1 MGSTICVLGDDPGQ
15 AEQLSKLSFQFN
27 LSFVEQKLGNVCR
40 KENGPNI
47 NHGKVDF
54 QKVTV
59 YRFFTAFTFLRVKTY
74 G

>member
-15 AEQLSKLSFQFN
+15 AEQLSPLSFHFN
-27 LSFVEQKLGNVCR
+27 LSFVEQKLGNVYT
-40 KENGPNI
+40 KENGANI

-59 YRFFTAFTFLRVKTY
+59 YRFVY
-74 G
+74 CIYISES